1 MKSKETLES
10 LTNGVTWPNL
20 AVPQHQKTCKK
31 FVNQSPAKHFT
42 SIWSRLTKRPRP
54 SGALSKLFIN
64 GFRFI
69 ITIFSVTMCPNTKN
83 FWVGDTT
90 PQDCAACVNF
100 MTDLQLIAIN
110 DPNHFAQFYKVVTTD
125 ICKELGGF
133 ETKIC
138 LSEVG
143 NYEQDVAQALATG
156 DPNQICQAALFC
168 DQQ

>member
-1 MKSKETLES
+1 
-10 LTNGVTWPNL
+10 
-20 AVPQHQKTCKK
+20 
-31 FVNQSPAKHFT
+31 
-42 SIWSRLTKRPRP
+42 
-54 SGALSKLFIN
+54 
-64 GFRFI
+64 
-69 ITIFSVTMCPNTKN
+69 
-83 FWVGDTT
+83 
-90 PQDCAACVNF
+90 

-156 DPNQICQAALFC
+156 NVNQICQAALFC